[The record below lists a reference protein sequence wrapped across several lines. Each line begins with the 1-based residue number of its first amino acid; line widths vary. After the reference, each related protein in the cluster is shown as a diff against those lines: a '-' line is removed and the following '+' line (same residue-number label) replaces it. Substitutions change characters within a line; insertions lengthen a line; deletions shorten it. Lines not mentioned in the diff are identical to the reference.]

1 MTLAITGALLAGERV
16 ALRADNGLI
25 VEIGPGVQPQPG
37 DELLD
42 AAGAILVAPLINGHT
57 HAAMTLFRGYG
68 DDLPLMRWLRE
79 KIWPLERRLEPEDV
93 YWGTRLACLEMIRNG
108 TASFWDMY
116 WHPTAAARAVRD
128 AGMRSTVAA
137 PLIDVD
143 GSSEQMREAALQSLD
158 ELAARELDSERIDVS
173 LAPHAIYTVSENSLR
188 WIAEVAGEREL
199 PVQIHLSET
208 EQEVIDCVAAHGL
221 RPARYLDRVGLLTPR
236 TVLSHGVW
244 LDDDELDLIASKGA
258 VVVTNPVANL
268 KLAVGAVFP
277 YPRARRAGVHV
288 GLGTDGP
295 ASNNSLDL
303 FSDMKVLAL
312 VQKHAA
318 QDAAAIDALETWEIA
333 TGRRAPLLGAA
344 PALDV
349 GQRADLLLLRA
360 RTPELSF
367 GELPAAVVYAASG
380 AVVQATVV
388 AGRVL
393 MRDGEIEGA
402 DEVLAHAL
410 ERARGLGL
418 SPPLASG
425 DVRTS

>member
-16 ALRADNGLI
+16 TLRADNGLI

-79 KIWPLERRLEPEDV
+79 RIWPVERRLEPEDV

-208 EQEVIDCVAAHGL
+208 EQEVIDCVAAHGV